1 MIFCTTKSWCR
12 YPAEG
17 KKSKEAK
24 LNIKA
29 MENCVGLIKALHK
42 LSPKLSFTRNCIHE
56 AIIDMNKAKKFVTD
70 EKNMESYA
78 LVLTNRVM
86 GMCHIINT
94 NLSRKTPPAWLDDIL
109 AACNDSASVEPPQAE
124 LATPNMSSAF
134 EWDSNLML
142 AYRVC
147 SRKKQKDYSM
157 PINIP
162 DDAEDHDPIP
172 VSWMDGTVC
181 VIDAVTVGAYK
192 ELLQTRK
199 SASSDAALWEAE
211 HSVTKHSIQLKQ
223 RIDKPLQNQPIATRL
238 LVSMYEQG
246 KQVCQVRL
254 CKFGDVEGNG
264 ETMPPSTRQSKQ
276 RWPSCNQLRK
286 HLPKISLRR
295 TSCTQRG
302 TSASRSLAPHL
313 GLTVHQRRGLLRL
326 WVRSHRRRSHRRH
339 ASNLP
344 RASMASTTTA
354 ATTML
359 A

>member
-1 MIFCTTKSWCR
+1 MAGGKQFQDKTALLAALMIFCTTKSWCR

-29 MENCVGLIKALHK
+29 MENCTGLIKALHK

-56 AIIDMNKAKKFVTD
+56 AILDMNKAKKFVTD
-70 EKNMESYA
+70 EKNIESYA

-109 AACNDSASVEPPQAE
+109 AACNDNASVEPPQAE

-254 CKFGDVEGNG
+254 CKFGDVEGSG
-264 ETMPPSTRQSKQ
+264 ETMPPEHKTVKAALAFMQ
-276 RWPSCNQLRK
+276 PIAEAFANDQLAADQLYPREGQT
-286 HLPKISLRR
+286 PQGSWRGIS
-295 TSCTQRG
+295 G
-302 TSASRSLAPHL
+302 
-313 GLTVHQRRGLLRL
+313 
-326 WVRSHRRRSHRRH
+326 
-339 ASNLP
+339 
-344 RASMASTTTA
+344 
-354 ATTML
+354 
-359 A
+359 